1 MVERSRGTAMKPQ
14 IDPSLAI
21 EAKAITALAF
31 RNGPIEDLHAGK
43 TCVVCAGR
51 PEFSHVSDE
60 EMKRI
65 MKAAV
70 NAMYRLLWQRDHD
83 PEAYLKSL
91 AFGERHTQKWGDPEI
106 ETPRQR

>member
-1 MVERSRGTAMKPQ
+1 MRR
-14 IDPSLAI
+14 
-21 EAKAITALAF
+21 KA
-31 RNGPIEDLHAGK
+31 R
-43 TCVVCAGR
+43 V
-51 PEFSHVSDE
+51 SHVSDE

-91 AFGERHTQKWGDPEI
+91 ASCERPTQKWGDPEI

>member
-1 MVERSRGTAMKPQ
+1 MNPP
-14 IDPSLAI
+14 IDSSLAI

-43 TCVVCAGR
+43 ACEVCAGR
-51 PEFSHVSDE
+51 SEFSHVSDE

-91 AFGERHTQKWGDPEI
+91 AFGERFIQKWDDPEI
-106 ETPRQR
+106 ETPHPR

>member
-1 MVERSRGTAMKPQ
+1 MKSP

-31 RNGPIEDLHAGK
+31 RNGPVEDLHAGR
-43 TCVVCAGR
+43 VCSVCDQN
-51 PEFSHVSDE
+51 PEFSHISND

-91 AFGERHTQKWGDPEI
+91 TLGERYTLRWDDPEI
-106 ETPRQR
+106 VEARLPKQPT

>member
-1 MVERSRGTAMKPQ
+1 MKPS
-14 IDPSLAI
+14 IDLLLAI

-31 RNGPIEDLHAGK
+31 RNGPIENLHAGK
-43 TCVVCAGR
+43 TCSVCEGN
-51 PEFSHVSDE
+51 PEFSHISND
-60 EMKRI
+60 EMKLI

-91 AFGERHTQKWGDPEI
+91 TLGERYTLRWDDPEV
-106 ETPRQR
+106 EESRLPKPPT

>member
-1 MVERSRGTAMKPQ
+1 MKHG

-43 TCVVCAGR
+43 ACAVCAGN
-51 PEFSHVSDE
+51 PEFTHISDE

-65 MKAAV
+65 MKTAV

-91 AFGERHTQKWGDPEI
+91 ALGERYTLRWDDPEI
-106 ETPRQR
+106 ETPRPR